1 VGAPKLERKG
11 MNLQKQITVVF
22 FILLFSTPFVIRWY
36 YVKLRPRPQAIVVV
50 REEVNVTIIP
60 GWNLRNVADYLIK
73 IGFASTTEQVF
84 ALTGEPAS
92 NQTKSY
98 DFGYGILS
106 GKKSNLSLEGY
117 LAPETYRV
125 FKDATLAD
133 VIKKF
138 IDQRQKQLTSASSS
152 VQNWH
157 EILTMASLIEDEART
172 PEDRRLVSDILRRRL
187 AKGWAL
193 QLDSTVHYA
202 VDKTGT
208 VFTTDRERDSL
219 SLWNTY
225 KYPGLPPGPISN
237 PSLDSIDAALNPT
250 KNDNWYFLSGTDGK
264 MHYATTLEEHTA
276 NRYKYLR

>member
-1 VGAPKLERKG
+1 
-11 MNLQKQITVVF
+11 
-22 FILLFSTPFVIRWY
+22 
-36 YVKLRPRPQAIVVV
+36 
-50 REEVNVTIIP
+50 
-60 GWNLRNVADYLIK
+60 
-73 IGFASTTEQVF
+73 
-84 ALTGEPAS
+84 
-92 NQTKSY
+92 
-98 DFGYGILS
+98 
-106 GKKSNLSLEGY
+106 
-117 LAPETYRV
+117 
-125 FKDATLAD
+125 
-133 VIKKF
+133 
-138 IDQRQKQLTSASSS
+138 
-152 VQNWH
+152 
-157 EILTMASLIEDEART
+157 MASLIEDEART

>member
-1 VGAPKLERKG
+1 MGAPKLERKG
-11 MNLQKQITVVF
+11 MNLQKQITVIF

-36 YVKLRPRPQAIVVV
+36 YVRHRSRPQPIVAV

-60 GWNLRNVADYLIK
+60 GWNLRNIADYLVK
-73 IGFASTTEQVF
+73 LGFASTTEQVF
-84 ALTGEPAS
+84 VLTGEPAS

-98 DFGYGILS
+98 DFGEEILS

-125 FKDATLAD
+125 FKDATLVD
-133 VIKKF
+133 VIKKLV
-138 IDQRQKQLTSASSS
+138 DQRQKELSSASSTI
-152 VQNWH
+152 QNWH

-172 PEDRRLVSDILRRRL
+172 PDDRRIVSDILRRRL

-237 PSLDSIDAALNPT
+237 PSLDSIDAAINPT
-250 KNDNWYFLSGTDGK
+250 KNDNWYFLSGNDGK
-264 MHYATTLEEHTA
+264 MHYAKTLDEHNA
-276 NRYKYLR
+276 NRYKYL